1 MLQRVARTLEQG
13 VASVAVEILGGRAR
27 SGESLDADSLAR
39 AELVLAL
46 EERFGV
52 RLADGSAYET
62 LREATEAV
70 AEALEGPDRP
80 APLDGGFGRLQWV
93 VETILCRPLG
103 WAYELQVHGRDNV
116 PAFGPAVLAS
126 NHDSLLDIP
135 FLVRASPR
143 PVWFMAKVELFR
155 NRLGSR
161 LLHALGSFPVRRGGY
176 DLAAVRAGLQVL
188 RLGRVLGMYPEGT
201 RARHLQAF
209 LPGAAWVA
217 LATGAPL
224 VPVAISGTADAM
236 PRGSVLPRRTHVTVR
251 FGEPMASG
259 KEGDPRARLERARG
273 LTDDL
278 RSEIERL
285 LASPD
290 PRRLRRA
297 PGWARGAES

>member
-1 MLQRVARTLEQG
+1 VGRTLEQG
-13 VASVAVEILGGRAR
+13 VASVAEEILGDRVR
-27 SGESLDADSLAR
+27 TGESLDADSLDR

-70 AEALEGPDRP
+70 AEALEGLDGAEP

-93 VETILCRPLG
+93 VETVLCRPLG
-103 WAYELQVHGRDNV
+103 WAYELRVHGRDNV

-155 NRLGSR
+155 NRLGSS
-161 LLHALGSFPVRRGGY
+161 LLHALGSFPVRRGGR
-176 DLAAVRAGLQVL
+176 DLRAVRAGLQVL

-251 FGEPMASG
+251 FGEPIASG
-259 KEGDPRARLERARG
+259 KEDDPGPRLKRARG

-297 PGWARGAES
+297 PGWARGAGS